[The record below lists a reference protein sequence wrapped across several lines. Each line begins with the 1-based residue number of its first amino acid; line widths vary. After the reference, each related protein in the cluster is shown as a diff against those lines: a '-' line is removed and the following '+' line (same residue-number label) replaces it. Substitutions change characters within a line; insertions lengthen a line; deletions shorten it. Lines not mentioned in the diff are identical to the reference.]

1 MGGLSNLSLSLRTRE
16 EILQMFWI
24 NHCLQTCLYKLCLVI
39 IVAKKFLTLEIKG
52 EKNTSKFFKSAD
64 QFSRASHVSNH
75 HLCVPLVMKTRLLVN
90 QKG

>member
-1 MGGLSNLSLSLRTRE
+1 MGGLSNLSLSLRTWE

-52 EKNTSKFFKSAD
+52 EKNTSKFLNLQTNFLELPM
-64 QFSRASHVSNH
+64 FPTIIFVFH
-75 HLCVPLVMKTRLLVN
+75 
-90 QKG
+90 